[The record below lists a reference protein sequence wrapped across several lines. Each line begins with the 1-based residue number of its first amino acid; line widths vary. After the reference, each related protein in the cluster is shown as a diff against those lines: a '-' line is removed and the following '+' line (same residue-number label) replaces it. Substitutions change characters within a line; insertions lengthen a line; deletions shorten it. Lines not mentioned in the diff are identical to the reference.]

1 MDQLGGSPKGRGAR
15 KSLFSNKGDHATTFT
30 LVYQI
35 CIAFSHVRRTITGA
49 SLGDESN
56 KIQQLCP
63 THYRTT
69 TMALKRVFC
78 RNEFN
83 FVAFLLLFLSFHS
96 SEAFLA
102 TRKTVPTSMEV
113 NSKLQNSGRSSTM
126 LSGKW
131 TRRYYE
137 DDDEGR
143 ERKRSVD
150 RPTLTSTELVGPPAF
165 PSKPKIVVLG
175 ASGKIGS
182 LVVRQLLEMKH
193 LDITVVAFV
202 RDYDKAC
209 KVLYDDV
216 LVARATKKKG
226 PQLQIVVG
234 DLVPR
239 EELPGFEDEDE
250 ELWQQTAQSAA
261 KFYGNSVEDYE
272 NRDMMPDV
280 NEALAEAV
288 KGCTS
293 IISCVG
299 AVRPTNIWTDF
310 MVRPI
315 WRLFRHDVSGW
326 CSDPKHPYYVHY
338 LSTRKALGYAES
350 EQLKREA
357 MAAVYAEEDE
367 TQPKEIPRIR
377 FVRISDLCVT
387 QQPWGFIPLVTNA
400 LQSMVFRYQD
410 MTERLLEE
418 SKVLDTV
425 ILRPG
430 DLVDE
435 ERVSDEEHR
444 VRT

>member
-1 MDQLGGSPKGRGAR
+1 MSTTRCNDEHRRPKHSTHRA
-15 KSLFSNKGDHATTFT
+15 SYL
-30 LVYQI
+30 
-35 CIAFSHVRRTITGA
+35 RTMV
-49 SLGDESN
+49 S
-56 KIQQLCP
+56 
-63 THYRTT
+63 T
-69 TMALKRVFC
+69 TMKRFHC
-78 RNEFN
+78 WNESI
-83 FVAFLLLFLSFHS
+83 FVAFLLIAAFTRCALPT
-96 SEAFLA
+96 EAFLA
-102 TRKTVPTSMEV
+102 TRKSVPSSSHGIK
-113 NSKLQNSGRSSTM
+113 SKLPKLTSDRTSIIVK
-126 LSGKW
+126 GKRI
-131 TRRYYE
+131 RRQYE
-137 DDDEGR
+137 DEDDR
-143 ERKRSVD
+143 ERERSAE
-150 RPTLTSTELVGPPAF
+150 RPTLTATELVGPPAV

-209 KVLYDDV
+209 RVLYDDV
-216 LVARATKKKG
+216 LVARSPTNKKG

-239 EELPGFEDEDE
+239 EELPGFEDEDD
-250 ELWQQTAQSAA
+250 ELWAQTAQSAA
-261 KFYGNSVEDYE
+261 NFYGNNVEDYD
-272 NRDMMPDV
+272 NRDIQPDV
-280 NEALAEAV
+280 NEALQEAV

-299 AVRPTNIWTDF
+299 AVRPTNVWSDF
-310 MVRPI
+310 IAMPG

-326 CSDPKHPYYVHY
+326 CKDRRHPYYIHY
-338 LSTRKALGYAES
+338 VSTRKALGYAER

-357 MAAVYAEEDE
+357 TAAVYAEDDE
-367 TQPKEIPRIR
+367 EQPKEIPRIR
-377 FVRISDLCVT
+377 FVRVSDLCVA
-387 QQPWGFIPLVTNA
+387 QKPWGFIPLVTNA

-435 ERVSDEEHR
+435 ERVSQ
-444 VRT
+444 VRIRFV